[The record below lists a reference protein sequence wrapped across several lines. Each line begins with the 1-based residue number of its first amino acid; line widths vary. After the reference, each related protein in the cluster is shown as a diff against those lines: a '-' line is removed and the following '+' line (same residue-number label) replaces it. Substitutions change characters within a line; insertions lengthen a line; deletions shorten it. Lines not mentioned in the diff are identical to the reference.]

1 MNYPGFRLTP
11 LAEEGMREVNRR
23 YGLAL
28 ARSLDYLTG
37 IGPRPVSSAAELS
50 RRLAHDPTP
59 WGAARLPKEFTE

>member
-11 LAEEGMREVNRR
+11 IAGEGVRETNRR
-23 YGLAL
+23 YSIAL
-28 ARSLDYLTG
+28 ARYLDYLTG

-59 WGAARLPKEFTE
+59 WGTVRLTKEFTE